1 MEDYIDAIERLD
13 MIDLIN
19 RRSQVLRDRTDPFV
33 LFDDDDFFNK
43 FRFHKHNVL
52 DIMQILGN
60 ALALKQQKRVS
71 VTPLQQLLI
80 TLRFYT
86 TGTFQLVDGDLF
98 GVSQSTISRV
108 VKRVSEVIASHYNEV
123 IRFPQGNA
131 LLHVQRGFMDIGG
144 IPGIVGAI
152 DCTHIPIQSP
162 GGMNAELY
170 RNRKGFYSINVQAIC
185 DHQCNFTNIVP
196 FLPAIIT

>member
-1 MEDYIDAIERLD
+1 ML
-13 MIDLIN
+13 
-19 RRSQVLRDRTDPFV
+19 
-33 LFDDDDFFNK
+33 
-43 FRFHKHNVL
+43 
-52 DIMQILGN
+52 
-60 ALALKQQKRVS
+60 VS
-71 VTPLQQLLI
+71 PLQQLLI

-98 GVSQSTISRV
+98 GVSQPTISRI
-108 VKRVSEVIASHYNEV
+108 VKRVSGVIASHYNEV

-185 DHQCNFTNIVP
+185 DHQCNFTNIVARWP
-196 FLPAIIT
+196 GSTHDSRIFDNSNICAKFEERRINGVLLVIC